1 MKKAI
6 VVVPIY
12 KTNLDDNEMLSL
24 KRSVKML
31 HQHPFAIACPEH
43 LDITPL
49 NSILAPVHYTIHRFE
64 DSYFKGIAGYNK
76 LMLSEVFYN
85 SFNEYEYLLICQTDV
100 FVFDDQLEYWCSKGY
115 DYIGAPWIASKQTA
129 ITKLLLN
136 INNSFKKKKKRT
148 EHFFKVGNGGFS
160 LRKVSTMQRI
170 VNEQKDNI
178 EYCLANP
185 NDLSHHIEDVYF
197 SLVAPALTEMKIP
210 AYTEAVG
217 FAMDRKPD
225 IAYKLNGKKLPFASH
240 RFYNRKVK
248 EFWTPII
255 DKMQKAG

>member
-12 KTNLDDNEMLSL
+12 KTDLDENEMLSL
-24 KRSVKML
+24 KRSIKML
-31 HQHPFAIACPEH
+31 YQHPFAIACPEN

-49 NSILAPVHYTIHRFE
+49 NSILAPVHYTLQRFE

-76 LMLSEVFYN
+76 LMLSKVFYN
-85 SFNEYEYLLICQTDV
+85 SFSDYEYILICQTDV
-100 FVFDDQLEYWCSKGY
+100 FVFEDQLDYWCNQGY

-136 INNSFKKKKKRT
+136 INNSLKKKKKTT

-160 LRKVSTMQRI
+160 LRKTSKMQEI
-170 VNEQKDNI
+170 TSEQKDTI
-178 EYCLANP
+178 EYALANP
-185 NDLSHHIEDVYF
+185 NELSHHVEDVYF
-197 SLVAPALTEMKIP
+197 SLVAPKYTEMNIP
-210 AYTEAVG
+210 DYKKAVG

-225 IAYKLNGKKLPFASH
+225 IAMKLNNGKVPFACH

-248 EFWTPII
+248 EFWAPLIS
-255 DKMQKAG
+255 KYNK

>member
-6 VVVPIY
+6 VVIPIY
-12 KTNLDDNEMLSL
+12 KTDLDDNEMLSL
-24 KRSVKML
+24 KRSIKIL

-49 NSILAPVHYTIHRFE
+49 NSILAPAHYTLHRFE

-85 SFNEYEYLLICQTDV
+85 SFSDYEYVLICQTDV
-100 FVFDDQLEYWCSKGY
+100 FVFEDQLSHWCNKGY
-115 DYIGAPWIASKQTA
+115 DYIGAPWIASNQTFL
-129 ITKLLLN
+129 TRLLLN
-136 INNSFKKKKKRT
+136 INNSLKKKKKTT

-160 LRKVSTMQRI
+160 LRKTAKMQQI
-170 VNEQKDNI
+170 TSEQKDKI
-178 EYCLANP
+178 EYALANP
-185 NDLSHHIEDVYF
+185 NELSYHIEDVYF
-197 SLVAPALTEMKIP
+197 SLVAPKHTEMNIP
-210 AYTEAVG
+210 DYKEAVG

-225 IAYKLNGKKLPFASH
+225 IAMKLNGGKVPFACH

-248 EFWTPII
+248 EFWAPII
-255 DKMQKAG
+255 SKYNK

>member
-12 KTNLDDNEMLSL
+12 KTDLDDNEMLSL
-24 KRSVKML
+24 KRSIKIL
-31 HQHPFAIACPEH
+31 HQHPFAIACPDH

-49 NSILAPVHYTIHRFE
+49 NSILAPAHYTIHRFE
-64 DSYFKGIAGYNK
+64 DSLFKGIAGYNK

-85 SFNEYEYLLICQTDV
+85 SFSDYEYILLCQTDV
-100 FVFDDQLEYWCSKGY
+100 FVFEDQLNYWCNKGY

-136 INNSFKKKKKRT
+136 INNSFKKKKKTT

-160 LRKVSTMQRI
+160 LRKTATMQKI
-170 VNEQKDNI
+170 TSEQKDKI
-178 EYCLANP
+178 QHALDNP
-185 NDLSHHIEDVYF
+185 NELSHHVEDIYF
-197 SLVAPALTEMKIP
+197 SLVAPK
-210 AYTEAVG
+210 YTAMNFPDYKEAAG

-225 IAYKLNGKKLPFASH
+225 IAMKLNNCNLPFACH

-248 EFWTPII
+248 DFWAPII
-255 DKMQKAG
+255 SKYNK

>member
-12 KTNLDDNEMLSL
+12 KTDLDANEILSL
-24 KRSVKML
+24 KRSIKIL

-85 SFNEYEYLLICQTDV
+85 SFSDYENLLICQTDV
-100 FVFDDQLEYWCSKGY
+100 FVFDDQLNYWSNKGY
-115 DYIGAPWIASKQTA
+115 DYIGAPWIASSQTP

-136 INNSFKKKKKRT
+136 INNTFKKKKKRT

-160 LRKVSTMQRI
+160 LRKVATMQKI
-170 VNEQKDNI
+170 VSEQKANI
-178 EYCLANP
+178 EHCLANP
-185 NDLSHHIEDVYF
+185 NDLSHHVEDVYF
-197 SLVAPALTEMKIP
+197 SLVAPVLTEMKIP
-210 AYTEAVG
+210 DYKEAVG

-225 IAYKLNGKKLPFASH
+225 IAYKLNNKKLPFACH

-248 EFWTPII
+248 DFWMPII
-255 DKMQKAG
+255 EKIK